1 MGIGKMVVMDVGAA
15 NAVVGVSGRGV
26 VLREPSAIMLQAQT
40 MRILAVGGEA
50 WKALERVPDNIVAV
64 RPLAQ
69 GFGGCDPNVLEAVL
83 GFLLKKACAGGKFV
97 RPRAVLSVPSCATT
111 YSRRVLAD
119 AAVQCGCS
127 LAANGVV
134 LVDETLAHAVGIG
147 LWRRSGYSAALVV
160 GARCCQA
167 AVFSDGELALSRCV
181 HSQTPVLGAGGDAL
195 DAAVAG
201 FFERE
206 GGLVV
211 GTEYAERIKRAVGVS
226 GATAGDVVPPPGCKL
241 SATQVAEGAR
251 AAMSAPIERL
261 AAMFGELL
269 EDASREFGEAA
280 LSEIASGGVM
290 LSGGGAQLKGLD
302 AVLGEKFKMQFALAE
317 RPVDGAADGMLEMV
331 QAGRIP
337 ALSMEEGLK

>member
-1 MGIGKMVVMDVGAA
+1 MRFGKMVVMDVGAA

-26 VLREPSAIMLQAQT
+26 VLREPAAIMLQAQT
-40 MRILAVGGEA
+40 MRILAIGGEA
-50 WKALERVPDNIVAV
+50 WKALERVPGNIVAV
-64 RPLAQ
+64 RPLSQ
-69 GFGGCDPNVLEAVL
+69 GFSGCDPDVLEAAL
-83 GFLLKKACAGGKFV
+83 GFFLKEACAGWNFV
-97 RPRAVLSVPSCATT
+97 RPRAVLSVPSCAAA

-119 AAVQCGCS
+119 AAVQGGCS
-127 LAANGVV
+127 LAANGVA
-134 LVDETLAHAVGIG
+134 LVDETLAHAVGMG
-147 LWRRSGYSAALVV
+147 LWRRKGYSAALVV

-181 HSQTPVLGAGGDAL
+181 HAQTPLLGAGGDAL

-206 GGLVV
+206 CGLVV

-226 GATAGDVVPPPGCKL
+226 AASAGDVEPPPGCRL
-241 SATQVAEGAR
+241 SAAQVAEGAR

-269 EDASREFGEAA
+269 EDASRKFGEAA

-302 AVLGEKFKMQFALAE
+302 AVLGEKFKMQFVLAE
-317 RPVDGAADGMLEMV
+317 RPVDGAAEGMLEMV

-337 ALSMEEGLK
+337 ALPMEEGLK